1 MALLDEAMNR
11 LRQQYTMPS
20 LPRYCVPG
28 VIVGATRRESAA
40 IGKLKVARDFLL
52 EMRKNPFMLKS
63 RLVAFLIKELREL
76 VPPTVFFAVGF
87 NLILLTTKLLLA
99 DYRVHFANFM
109 VATMTALIVGKSVLV
124 ANAMQ
129 FLRHFD
135 TAPKILPVLFK
146 TTVYWAVVFL
156 VRFVEKLVE
165 YLLAGGALSAIP
177 EYVATHFTW
186 DRFAAIQIWIF
197 VLFLVYT
204 SIAELNGRLGHG
216 ELVKIFFT
224 RHSAEMKSTRPAA
237 DSRVRQARPENRD
250 R

>member
-1 MALLDEAMNR
+1 LLSQPKRLRQMNR
-11 LRQQYTMPS
+11 LEAEGPWLLNINRLRPE
-20 LPRYCVPG
+20 P
-28 VIVGATRRESAA
+28 AA
-40 IGKLKVARDFLL
+40 IGKLKVTRDFLF
-52 EMRKNPFMLKS
+52 EMRKTPFMPKS
-63 RLVAFLIKELREL
+63 PLLAFLIKEFREL

-109 VATMTALIVGKSVLV
+109 VATMGALIVGKSVLV

-129 FLRHFD
+129 FLRRFD
-135 TAPKILPVLFK
+135 KAPKILPVLFK
-146 TTVYWAVVFL
+146 TTVYWTVVFL

-165 YLLAGGALSAIP
+165 YLLAGGTLRAIP

-197 VLFLVYT
+197 VLFLIYT

-224 RHSAEMKSTRPAA
+224 RHPSEMKSTRPAA
-237 DSRVRQARPENRD
+237 DSRVRQARSENRD